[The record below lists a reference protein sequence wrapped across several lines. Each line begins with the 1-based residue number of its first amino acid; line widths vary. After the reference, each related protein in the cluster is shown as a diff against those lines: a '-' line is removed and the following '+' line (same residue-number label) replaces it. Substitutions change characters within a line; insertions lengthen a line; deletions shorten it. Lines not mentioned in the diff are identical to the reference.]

1 MNREDNIDR
10 IPVPKWKALD
20 QTPTSELTSAKGMK
34 PDHSIASG
42 RAERAYALY
51 ERWRASPSLNNAL
64 ELLDSSLFTE
74 DLGLFSD
81 AASQVLSNQ
90 SSTRASR
97 MVAQSILD
105 PRAFHQSRRRAESCS
120 TDVFQKIASNKNEL
134 RQNMRNALL
143 HTEQARL
150 YTVIGELDAAEKSF
164 ALALGIAPNN
174 RHVLRSYSRFMF
186 HAGEAEIARKR
197 LLRTSSIKHDPWLQA
212 AEIALSEVSGVGSN
226 TAAIATSAMNQD
238 RLPLEHRSELASA
251 LATLE
256 YASGNRKK
264 FKKRLGE
271 SLLKPTDNALAQ
283 VMWYAR
289 ESTSDMEI
297 DETYEPAVLLALRRS
312 REALTYS
319 YLQAKKWKEAVSSFR
334 SWQSEEQFSSH
345 IAVQGSYYAVAFAA
359 DHRAAVELCKNA
371 QSANKDSA
379 MLFNNLCVAHRRL
392 GEVEDAEAALAS
404 LKSAARNWREDPT
417 YLATDATVQFARQ
430 SPELARSNYI
440 KALEICSD
448 RSDTT
453 LRERVKMHWIWDEV
467 LSGHV
472 DFQAKQRII
481 DNFESKGEFQGLND
495 ETKLYWSVMKDEI
508 VLADHPSVTESSGL
522 QHLESNL

>member
-20 QTPTSELTSAKGMK
+20 QTPTSELASAKGLK
-34 PDHSIASG
+34 PDHLVASG

-90 SSTRASR
+90 SSTHASKI
-97 MVAQSILD
+97 VAQNILD
-105 PRAFHQSRRRAESCS
+105 PRAFRQSRRRAESCS
-120 TDVFQKIASNKNEL
+120 NDVFEKIASNKSEL

-186 HAGEAEIARKR
+186 HTGETEIARKR
-197 LLRTSSIKHDPWLQA
+197 LLGTSSIKHDPWLQA

-226 TAAIATSAMNQD
+226 TASIATSAMSQD
-238 RLPLEHRSELASA
+238 RVPLEHRSELASA

-271 SLLKPTDNALAQ
+271 SLLEPTDNALAQ

-289 ESTSDMEI
+289 EPGPDMEI
-297 DETYEPAVLLALRRS
+297 EESFEPSILLALRRS

-371 QSANKDSA
+371 QNANRDSA

-392 GEVEDAEAALAS
+392 GEVEHAETALTS

-417 YLATDATVQFARQ
+417 YLATDATMQFARQ
-430 SPELARSNYI
+430 SPDLARNHYV

-448 RSDTT
+448 RDDTT

-467 LSGHV
+467 RSGHV
-472 DFQAKQRII
+472 DSQTKQRII
-481 DNFESKGEFQGLND
+481 DSFESKREFQSLSD
-495 ETKLYWSVMKDEI
+495 DTKLYWSVMKNEMERTDRTT
-508 VLADHPSVTESSGL
+508 VTENLGL
-522 QHLESNL
+522 QHLERNL